1 MAQLKK
7 IVRSNPLSAFQQ
19 VAPDGGATF
28 RVLADVMSIAN
39 ERVEAAAIEQ
49 MEREGAEYGRKLAD
63 QNRVSIG
70 GASEFNGDAVSLI
83 KEFEGFRETP
93 YWDVN
98 AHRVG
103 FGSDTITDAE
113 GNFRK
118 VTEGDRVSADD
129 ADRDLNRR
137 LSTEFIPIA
146 RNAVG
151 SDRFDGMSTSQQAVL
166 ASIAYNYGEIPD
178 RIVGPLRGG
187 SDEEIAAAIR
197 GLENDNDGINSKRRN
212 READIFLGGGPT
224 RASGRETPGVVIQ
237 NADGKLERRRFSP
250 FSGPILQAHDAAA
263 RVAEQAELI
272 NRGEID
278 LLEMS
283 SQFELDPT
291 GFANAA
297 KGYIEK
303 ITENASPD
311 IREDLRSVL
320 GNQVRRRA
328 FGIEEARQ
336 RDVRA
341 RANNSSKALVDRW
354 QVELSEALASGDP
367 TEIEAATN
375 RLNNVLQSREN
386 LPGVAW
392 TREQSEN
399 VLIDAQRGAD
409 KILAQQRKALSK
421 EYKADFQLIADAAK
435 AGRQAENEDI
445 LSNPDAVAMH
455 PELAREA
462 AAFVALRDNSPEF
475 LQLPPDQQ
483 DAEIA
488 RLASEPVGEEWQI
501 DVVKS
506 ASDIAKENRKAWD
519 ADPVK
524 RASEVLENPPPALPS
539 LTPEDPSK
547 FVDALIARR
556 EYMNAVVDQGFT
568 DTKAFLSE
576 EEAQQ
581 ISVLMGKGTDPAIRA
596 AMSAAIV
603 AGFGPDAVRVFD
615 EIGGDRVT
623 MFAGK
628 MQALGGRPDVA
639 AAILQGQQML
649 SENLVQIPKNADRI
663 EAFDGQMAGAFQ
675 GIPGALQAQAELM
688 EAAKALY
695 ASQAQGID
703 PSSEAA
709 KDLMA
714 KSIQTVLGQS
724 KNKRGETTGGIQ
736 PVMGHQTLLP
746 IGVAGP
752 AVDEALR
759 VSLGGSATTE
769 RGLFN
774 RASNLITGAGLS
786 LMGAEMP
793 ERADVWGEIGVSGG
807 PMFNGKPIP
816 RAYVDNDM
824 IRMVSAGGNM
834 VRLEI
839 NNGTSRWDVEDG
851 DGNVLIFDLTK
862 FLEVAG

>member
-28 RVLADVMSIAN
+28 RLLAEVMSTAN
-39 ERVEAAAIEQ
+39 ERVEAAAIDQ
-49 MEREGAEYGRKLAD
+49 MEREGAEHGRKLAG
-63 QNRVSIG
+63 QNRVSTG
-70 GASEFNGDAVSLI
+70 GTSEFNGDAVSLI

-103 FGSDTITDAE
+103 FGSDTITDAQ
-113 GNFRK
+113 GNVRK
-118 VTEGDRVSADD
+118 VKEGDRVSAED

-146 RNAVG
+146 RNAIG
-151 SDRFDGMSTSQQAVL
+151 ADRFDGMSTSQQAVL
-166 ASIAYNYGEIPD
+166 SSIAYNYGEIPD
-178 RIVGPLRGG
+178 RIVGALRNG
-187 SDEEIAAAIR
+187 SDDEIAAAIR
-197 GLENDNDGINSKRRN
+197 GLENDNGGINKKRRN
-212 READIFLGGGPT
+212 READIFLSGPSRMT
-224 RASGRETPGVVIQ
+224 GRETPGVVVQ

-250 FSGPILQAHDAAA
+250 FAGPILQAHDAAA

-272 NRGEID
+272 NRGQID

-283 SQFELDPT
+283 SQYEMDPT

-297 KGYIEK
+297 KGYIEQ

-320 GNQVRRRA
+320 GQQVRRRA

-336 RDVRA
+336 KDVRA
-341 RANNSSKALVDRW
+341 RAANESKALIDRW
-354 QVELSEALASGDP
+354 QDELAEALVTGD
-367 TEIEAATN
+367 EAAISSARN
-375 RLNNVLQSREN
+375 QLNNLLQARET
-386 LPGVAW
+386 LPGLAW
-392 TREQSEN
+392 TRAQSEN
-399 VLIDAQRGAD
+399 VIIEAGKAAEKLRAKQN
-409 KILAQQRKALSK
+409 KALSD
-421 EYKADFQLIADAAK
+421 EYKSDFQLITDSAK

-462 AAFVALRDNSPEF
+462 AAFVALRDSSPDF
-475 LQLPPDQQ
+475 LQLTPQQ
-483 DAEIA
+483 QAAEIA
-488 RLASEPVGEEWQI
+488 RLAAEPVSEEWQI
-501 DVVKS
+501 DVVES
-506 ASDIAKENRKAWD
+506 ASELAKENAKAWD
-519 ADPVK
+519 EDPVK
-524 RASEVLENPPPALPS
+524 RASEVLENPPPALPD

-547 FVDALIARR
+547 FVDALAARR
-556 EYMNAVVDQGFT
+556 EYMNAVVTEGFT
-568 DTKAFLSE
+568 DTKAYLSE
-576 EEAQQ
+576 EEANQ

-649 SENLVQIPKNADRI
+649 AENLVQIPKNADRI
-663 EAFDGQMAGAFQ
+663 EAFDSQMAGAFQ
-675 GIPGALQAQAELM
+675 GVPGALQAQAELM

-703 PSSEAA
+703 PSSDAA
-709 KDLMA
+709 ADLMA
-714 KSIQTVLGQS
+714 QSIQTVLGQT
-724 KNKRGETTGGIQ
+724 KNKRGDTTGGIQ

-746 IGVAGP
+746 IGVTGES
-752 AVDEALR
+752 VDTALR
-759 VSLGGSATTE
+759 MALGGSAPSE
-769 RGLFN
+769 KGLFN
-774 RASNLITGAGLS
+774 RASSLITGAGMA
-786 LMGAEMP
+786 LMGAEQP
-793 ERADVWGEIGVSGG
+793 ARPDVWGEIGVSGG

-816 RAYVDNDM
+816 RAYIDNDL
-824 IRMVSAGGNM
+824 IRMVSTGGNM

-839 NNGTSRWDVEDG
+839 NNGTSRYDVEDG

-862 FLEVAG
+862 FLEAAG